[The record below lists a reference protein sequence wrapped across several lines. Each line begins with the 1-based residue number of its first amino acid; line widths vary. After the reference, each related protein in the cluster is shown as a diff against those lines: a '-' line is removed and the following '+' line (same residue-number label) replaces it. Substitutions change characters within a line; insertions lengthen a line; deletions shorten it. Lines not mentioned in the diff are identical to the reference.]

1 MRNWFYLANSPIM
14 MFVGGKGG
22 GRLQPEIILYTSHF
36 LFGVT
41 CVSKLY
47 LWRAPL
53 KFNRRKSSLDV
64 GLAGAVWVIPFFI
77 RNRYSEEVV
86 NYFDS

>member
-47 LWRAPL
+47 LWRPPV
-53 KFNRRKSSLDV
+53 KFNGRKSSLDV
-64 GLAGAVWVIPFFI
+64 GLAGSVGNSIFYP
-77 RNRYSEEVV
+77 
-86 NYFDS
+86 